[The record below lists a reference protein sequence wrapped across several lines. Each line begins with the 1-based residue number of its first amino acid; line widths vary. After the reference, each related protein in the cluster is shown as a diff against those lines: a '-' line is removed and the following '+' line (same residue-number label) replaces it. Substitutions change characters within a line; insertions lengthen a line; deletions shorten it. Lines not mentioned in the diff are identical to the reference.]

1 MGHQSGN
8 FKWPI
13 FINRFMAY
21 YRNIYDELPKIGKL
35 LARLKTELGGKL
47 RGAAIE
53 ERRLVVEDGVLV
65 EVEWS

>member
-1 MGHQSGN
+1 
-8 FKWPI
+8 
-13 FINRFMAY
+13 MAY